1 MVFCSSY
8 TLPPSGEKE
17 TGGGGV
23 VATIDC
29 NLDGKDLCCEYQQ
42 CIFGAREVAAW
53 AVSAAAAAKG
63 STRRL
68 FALFDLEILFKKG

>member
-1 MVFCSSY
+1 MFCSSY
-8 TLPPSGEKE
+8 TLRRSGEKE
-17 TGGGGV
+17 TGGGV